1 MTPNYQKGQKGHYTM
16 IKGSI
21 YQEDITIINACDPN
35 IKAPKYM
42 KHTLSELKAEIDSN
56 TVIEDFKPNVQ

>member
-1 MTPNYQKGQKGHYTM
+1 M

-56 TVIEDFKPNVQ
+56 TVIEDFHTKCSIMDRLSIQTENE